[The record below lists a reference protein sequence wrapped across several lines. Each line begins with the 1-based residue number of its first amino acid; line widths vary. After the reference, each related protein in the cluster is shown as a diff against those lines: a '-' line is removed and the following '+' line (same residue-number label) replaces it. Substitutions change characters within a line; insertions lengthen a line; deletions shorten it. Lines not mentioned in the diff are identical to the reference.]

1 MDADEALLG
10 LLYSCAACGL
20 FFSAL
25 AEWAM

>member
-10 LLYSCAACGL
+10 LLCSCAACGL

-25 AEWAM
+25 AEWVM